1 MMNLNLKKISQLFG
15 LGMILI
21 TMPIDLA
28 AQSKSKYSYGGS
40 LNLGLGS
47 AVITNDAYQQYMDTV
62 LSRTNAVMVKGVHA
76 WFTYSLSQKTDLHLG
91 LGYQE
96 AAYGR
101 RQENLNFQN
110 YTYPGIGTGSIEDL
124 SNLEKGIQDIYRYS
138 YLQVPAQ
145 LSLNFARSGDFQWT
159 YSFVPGGAL
168 NVLLNQSMIANLDD
182 GFSIDG
188 ENRFVMDSTGFK
200 ARPLTFNLSAGVR
213 FQNRNEAGEIY
224 FIQPN
229 VILFPMSVSS
239 KELTAIPFSINV
251 QFGML
256 FNGSRK

>member
-1 MMNLNLKKISQLFG
+1 MNLNLKRINSILALG
-15 LGMILI
+15 LLLVSFPEILK
-21 TMPIDLA
+21 

-40 LNLGLGS
+40 INLGVGS
-47 AVITNDAYQQYMDTV
+47 ALIASDAYQKYMDTV
-62 LSRTNAVMVKGVHA
+62 QSRTNMVMVKGVHA

-124 SNLEKGIQDIYRYS
+124 SNVEKGIQYIYRYS

-145 LSLNFARSGDFQWT
+145 FSLNFGRSGDFQWT

-168 NVLLNQSMIANLDD
+168 NVLLNHSMIANLDD

-200 ARPLTFNLSAGVR
+200 ARPVTFNLSAGFR
-213 FQNRNEAGEIY
+213 FQNRNDAGEI
-224 FIQPN
+224 FFFQPN

-239 KELTAIPFSINV
+239 SDLTAIPWSINM

-256 FNGSRK
+256 FNGSKK